1 MQVLDASENDIRDID
16 MAFSGLTMLR
26 EIDLSKNRLTTL
38 PNFWTNMSHLINL
51 NVCKFTISKM
61 HIDYIFNFKVLL

>member
-1 MQVLDASENDIRDID
+1 MQVLDASENDIREID

-51 NVCKFTISKM
+51 NVCKFTISRI
-61 HIDYIFNFKVLL
+61 HTNLTFNLQLQL

>member
-16 MAFSGLTMLR
+16 MAFNSLTMLR

-51 NVCKFTISKM
+51 NICRFPISKIL
-61 HIDYIFNFKVLL
+61 IDLACNLEVLL